1 MKIVVI
7 TGSTRG
13 IGLGLAEAFLAQGC
27 AVVIC
32 GRKPKKVEKTIEKL
46 TQRYDRSRLLG
57 VACDVGDP
65 AQVQALW
72 QAAET
77 RFGKVDIWVN
87 NAGVAHPMQS
97 FWQQPPALCETVI
110 QTNLL
115 GTIHGSRVA
124 VAGMLQQGF
133 GSVYNMAGFG
143 ARGGKTMKGMT
154 LYGATK
160 SAIHYFTRSLAN
172 ELKGKPVVVGELYP
186 GMVATEM
193 LSDQYRDRPG
203 DFERDKK
210 IFNFLA
216 SRVEEVSPWLA
227 KRMLKNRRNGAQ
239 LAYMNTFRLIKHLVL
254 ALTGRRRVFDEKP
267 AQAQD
272 KV

>member
-1 MKIVVI
+1 MKTVVI

-13 IGLGLAEAFLAQGC
+13 IGLGLAEAFLGLGC

-32 GRKPKKVEKTIEKL
+32 GRKPKKVEKAIEKL
-46 TQRYDRSRLLG
+46 TQRYDHSRILG
-57 VACDVGDP
+57 VVCDVCDA

-77 RFGKVDIWVN
+77 HFGKVDIWVN

-97 FWQQPPALCETVI
+97 FWRQPAALCEMVI

-124 VAGMLQQGF
+124 VAGMLLQGF

-143 ARGGKTMKGMT
+143 ARRGNTMRGMT
-154 LYGATK
+154 LYGTTK
-160 SAIHYFTRSLAN
+160 SAIHYFTRSLVK
-172 ELKGKPVVVGELYP
+172 ELKGKPVIVGELYP

-193 LSDQYRDRPG
+193 LSDQYRDRPE
-203 DFERDKK
+203 DFEKDKK
-210 IFNFLA
+210 IFNILA
-216 SRVEEVSPWLA
+216 SRVEEVAPWLA
-227 KRMLKNRRNGAQ
+227 RRMLKNRRSGAQ
-239 LAYMNTFRLIKHLVL
+239 LAYMNTFRLLKRLLLVM
-254 ALTGRRRVFDEKP
+254 TGRRRVFDEKP
-267 AQAQD
+267 LQE
-272 KV
+272 